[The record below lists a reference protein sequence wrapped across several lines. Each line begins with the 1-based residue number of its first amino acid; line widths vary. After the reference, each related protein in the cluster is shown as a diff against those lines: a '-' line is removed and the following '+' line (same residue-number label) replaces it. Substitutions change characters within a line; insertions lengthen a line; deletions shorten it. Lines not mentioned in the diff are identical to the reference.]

1 MSIHSPDSVLE
12 QLRWR
17 YATKQF
23 DPSRKIDPSLWH
35 DLEQALILA
44 PSSFGLQPWRFI
56 VVTNPDIRA
65 ALLPKSWGQ
74 KQVVDCSHF
83 VVLTVKTAL
92 DQAHVDRFLERQIA
106 LRGGSLE
113 PLAAYRG
120 VILSSLKGAA
130 QAGRLDTWQTHQ
142 IYIALGQFMTTA
154 ALLGIDTCPMEG
166 IDPTAY
172 DQILGLADSGYKT
185 VVACAA
191 GFRSPNDIYAS
202 LPKVRFAREELIQHL

>member
-1 MSIHSPDSVLE
+1 MPLSSLIPPERSIPLSGMISS
-12 QLRWR
+12 
-17 YATKQF
+17 K
-23 DPSRKIDPSLWH
+23 
-35 DLEQALILA
+35 
-44 PSSFGLQPWRFI
+44 PSSSHLLVLAFNLG
-56 VVTNPDIRA
+56 
-65 ALLPKSWGQ
+65 ALSWSLIPISVRQ

-113 PLAAYRG
+113 TLAAYRG

>member
-1 MSIHSPDSVLE
+1 MSVHSPDSVLE

-23 DPSRKIDPSLWH
+23 DASRKIDPSLWN

-56 VVTNPDIRA
+56 VITSPDIRA
-65 ALLPKSWGQ
+65 ALLSKSWGQ

-83 VVLTVKTAL
+83 VVLTVKIGL

-113 PLAAYRG
+113 TLATYRG
-120 VILSSLKGAA
+120 MILSSLKGAA

-154 ALLGIDTCPMEG
+154 AMLGIDTCPMEG

-172 DQILGLADSGYKT
+172 DQILGLDDSSYRT
-185 VVACAA
+185 VVACAV
-191 GFRSPNDIYAS
+191 GFRSPNDTYAS
-202 LPKVRFAREELIQHL
+202 LPKVRFSGEELIQHL